1 MSNLSDELA
10 KNGKQ
15 IGKMTATTE
24 KALVSNYR
32 QGLMNIRIKLVAL
45 YDKYGVDG
53 KLTYAEM
60 TRYNRL
66 KTLHKELESEL
77 IALTGRNG
85 RATRTLSAKAYEESY
100 FRYGYAIEKVAGVNL
115 RWGILKREV
124 IQQSVQNPISG
135 LTLNETLAKNRAGII
150 IKVRQEVT
158 QGLIQ
163 GESYFKMAARIKDT
177 LGKDAVKA
185 MRVARTEAHRNQVA
199 GELDSLDHVE
209 EQGIE
214 IKRFWIATLDGDTR
228 DSHGAAD
235 GQVADED
242 GLFTVGGVK
251 TRGPGQSGIAAED
264 INCRCDVGTE
274 VEDIKPSVRRIKGE
288 GVKKNITYDEWKK
301 AKGKVA

>member
-1 MSNLSDELA
+1 LSNLSDELA
-10 KNGKQ
+10 KNGKE
-15 IGKMTATTE
+15 ISKMTTATE

-32 QGLMNIRIKLVAL
+32 QGLMNIRIKLVTI
-45 YDKYGVDG
+45 YDKYGTEG

-66 KTLHKELESEL
+66 RTLHKELESEL

-85 RATRTLSAKAYEESY
+85 RATKILAADAYEESF

-115 RWGILKREV
+115 KWGILKREV

-135 LTLNETLAKNRAGII
+135 LTLNETLVKNRAGIVLKI
-150 IKVRQEVT
+150 RQEVT

-163 GESYFKMAARIKDT
+163 GESYFKMAGRIKDT

-209 EQGIE
+209 SEGVIL
-214 IKRFWIATLDGDTR
+214 KRFWIATLDGDTR
-228 DSHGAAD
+228 DTHASAD

-251 TRGPGQSGIAAED
+251 TRGPGQSGVAAED

-301 AKGKVA
+301 QKGKVA